1 MSANAMEK
9 AFWTALS
16 DKGRLAQFNANPKG
30 YLDGFNIDAEEQAL
44 IADWDVAEIAAAGV
58 NPLLLLS
65 FFSAV
70 KSPRDLPEYLQK
82 INTPPRSRA

>member
-16 DKGRLAQFNANPKG
+16 DKNQLERFRGDAKG
-30 YLDGFNIDAEEQAL
+30 YLGGFNMDAGEQAL
-44 IADWDVAEIAAAGV
+44 VEYWDVAEIAARGV

-65 FFSAV
+65 FFSSV
-70 KSPRDLPEYLQK
+70 KSPRDLPEYIQK
-82 INTPPRSRA
+82 INTPPRGTA

>member
-1 MSANAMEK
+1 MQWKRRS
-9 AFWTALS
+9 
-16 DKGRLAQFNANPKG
+16 GRRFPTGPSLNGFGLTLKG
-30 YLDGFNIDAEEQAL
+30 YLSSFNIDSGEQAL
-44 IADWDVAEIAAAGV
+44 VENWDVAEIAARGV

-82 INTPPRSRA
+82 INTPPRSQA

>member
-16 DKGRLAQFNANPKG
+16 DKSQLERYLSDSKG
-30 YLDGFNIDAEEQAL
+30 YLESFNIDPAERAE
-44 IADWDVAEIAAAGV
+44 IESWDVAEIAARGV

>member
-16 DKGRLAQFNANPKG
+16 DKTQLQRFKVDAKDYFSSFKL
-30 YLDGFNIDAEEQAL
+30 DAEEQAL
-44 IADWDVAEIAAAGV
+44 VETWDVAEIAARGV

-65 FFSAV
+65 FFTAV
-70 KSPRDLPEYLQK
+70 KSPRDIPEYAQK
-82 INTPPRSRA
+82 INTPPRARG